1 MWLVLVCVATLVML
15 FVCFCCFLFCLTWE
29 PFCLFCLGKSL
40 EVGVVS
46 VTVYMEKEYL
56 RDFFDF
62 VFIWGEVI
70 GGSPFSL
77 FWDAS

>member
-1 MWLVLVCVATLVML
+1 M
-15 FVCFCCFLFCLTWE
+15 
-29 PFCLFCLGKSL
+29 
-40 EVGVVS
+40 VS